1 MATNR
6 NKVGTST
13 DSLMS
18 SSPFLGGLNT
28 ELSGIV
34 DSTDFTKDECN
45 MMIRADGSRS
55 RRPGVDY
62 EELFKFNNELIDTSV
77 PNLAFNCIEWTDIN
91 SPDESQTYEQIP
103 YIVVQIGSKIIFYK
117 NKGQPY
123 SAEEIDWVLDLL
135 EESSPGVY
143 KYKLNGRSE
152 RDVATARC
160 KFTTAY
166 GCLFITSEAIKPI
179 RLRGAQDETLPYIG
193 ETYPYCNVSCS
204 AYRTG
209 LHSSLFSG
217 FMCSIPSVGKVA
229 YYEFYLNNI
238 LLGHFDVNTFS
249 RFPNSYTLAQSFNS
263 IDANVRRN
271 ITATPKE
278 NAPDTW
284 TSPAADN
291 GYTPEDYITFRA
303 SSSSEAGLE
312 LKIVVVGYVTM
323 MPVDTSNSKYYYP
336 VGNEYTATLA
346 RGSSIFTNSV
356 GLNLQIRDTTKGAE
370 DYLAVDTNPAIIS
383 YAHLYNLLNQGWTLK
398 LITDFYKNSD
408 AGSNKFFPGNNLAQ
422 QYLKDT
428 KTDPFKPQDLINM
441 TFGNTPAAR
450 GHIKLD
456 FFNQDRNTAGS
467 LETSMSALATLFKN
481 EGLVSS
487 EAEFFTNLRDALGQT
502 GTEAQIAAAQ
512 VPVVK
517 PRKDY
522 VVDICTYAGRIF
534 YLCGD
539 VLLYSQMISEDVTKS
554 DQCYTSADP
563 TSEELSDVVETDGG
577 LISLPD
583 IGEGIKLAQFG
594 QYLFVFGTRG
604 NALITG
610 TANNIFTATAYSAG
624 SLNSVPT
631 QAPYSF
637 VNTEYGIFY
646 WGTSGIEVIGAG
658 EGGLAV
664 QDISSDKILTWFG
677 KLSNVQHK
685 WCKGVYSSSKKKIY
699 WFYPS
704 DEEQP
709 RRLDNC
715 LVYDI
720 QKGAFAPQKIA
731 TGYTNEDSGEYV
743 EGGLPEIVSGLPL
756 KVPFKSVKEYPIV
769 TVPTEDDPNA
779 YEITIDSQTE
789 GISNFNGYRDASQA
803 ADKETVSIPLT
814 TYPGNYSRGAVIRID
829 LSYFSGMTEGESRE
843 IMRFRSDY
851 DWSTIMTVNLTKSS
865 THYSIDY
872 SGFAVLIP
880 FDGDEVFWFV
890 IANDWRSSPYK
901 TYMGCVPEGSVIST
915 GYTAETVPNTI
926 ISYCRNRYISGYTG
940 DSIICEFNSAACG
953 DLSDYTAFVTVDN
966 ATNSFTDR
974 REAFTS
980 DQAYYYVKSG
990 EDAVYTLQ
998 GDEMVP
1004 FGTVRNTYTNY
1015 IDCVKTDGGF
1025 PTYRVFKY
1033 NGVNYY
1039 TRENLLAEHPAFF
1052 TRVDGALQL
1061 WGFGTD
1067 IATTSTA
1074 EITSL
1079 DGLTTVTATYDP
1091 YALSFL
1097 DPYIVVL
1104 ERYPSIDTYK
1114 KYIISGDNYKVL
1126 ADDPIDSEEFT
1137 YESSALVCLD
1147 VANQKI
1153 TFGDFRNN
1161 LLKDWTAGD
1170 WNGDGYIFDSYL
1182 ISHPMNSTSTSQFTG
1197 RRITDLTHSKNM
1209 PYLITYFRRT
1219 ETGETTEG
1227 DYIYPSACQGSIL
1240 WDWRTSGAQG
1250 KWSSPTDLYRPYKK
1264 TIFDNG
1270 YVINKTNIRG
1280 LGRAYQVKLESV
1292 EGSQFILEGLVYDLK
1307 NDGRI

>member
-62 EELFKFNNELIDTSV
+62 EENFKFNNEIIDTSI

-91 SPDESQTYEQIP
+91 GPDESQTYEQTP

-117 NKGQPY
+117 NHGQPY
-123 SAEEIDWVLDLL
+123 SDEEIDWVLDLL

-143 KYKLNGRSE
+143 KYKIDGRSD
-152 RDVATARC
+152 RDVATSRC

-179 RLRGAQDETLPYIG
+179 RLRSAQDETLPYIE
-193 ETYPYCNVSCS
+193 ETYPYCNVSCAAFRGKHQRMGS
-204 AYRTG
+204 
-209 LHSSLFSG
+209 
-217 FMCSIPSVGKVA
+217 CSDYWGDPA
-229 YYEFYLNNI
+229 YYAFYFNDILIGKFTVDLN
-238 LLGHFDVNTFS
+238 GAYYVPFPFS
-249 RFPNSYTLAQSFNS
+249 TDMAASFNS
-263 IDANVRRN
+263 LPASVRRN
-271 ITATPKE
+271 ITASGNTPGVDE
-278 NAPDTW
+278 GWPSW
-284 TSPAADN
+284 SPADW
-291 GYTPEDYITFRA
+291 ITFRA
-303 SSSSEAGLE
+303 NSNQERGI
-312 LKIVVVGYVTM
+312 KITIQVHGWAYKKGRWH
-323 MPVDTSNSKYYYP
+323 PHDNS
-336 VGNEYTATLA
+336 YTAYMA
-346 RGSSIFTNSV
+346 GGSSTYTNSV
-356 GLNLQIRDTTKGAE
+356 GLDLQIRDTTVGANDRIAIE
-370 DYLAVDTNPAIIS
+370 ENPTKMS
-383 YAHLYNLLNQGWTLK
+383 YAHLYNLLNQGWTPQ
-398 LITDFYKNSD
+398 LIADFYATVTSGAD
-408 AGSNKFFPGNNLAQ
+408 HLFPGNNLAQ
-422 QYLKDT
+422 QYLKDV

-450 GHIKLD
+450 GHMKMD
-456 FFNQDRNTAGS
+456 FFNQDRNS
-467 LETSMSALATLFKN
+467 LGNLAWTMEFDLLPKIQAKPGLSEVTLD
-481 EGLVSS
+481 
-487 EAEFFTNLRDALGQT
+487 AIRDKLGYD

-554 DQCYTSADP
+554 DQCYTAADP
-563 TSEELSDVVETDGG
+563 TSEEISDVVETDGG

-624 SLNSVPT
+624 SLNAVPT

-637 VNTEYGIFY
+637 VSTEYGVFY
-646 WGTSGIEVIGAG
+646 WGTTGIEVLGAG

-709 RRLDNC
+709 RRLDSC

-720 QKGAFAPQKIA
+720 QKGAFAPQEIA
-731 TGYTNEDSGEYV
+731 TGYIDEDSGEYV
-743 EGGLPEIVSGLPL
+743 EGGLPEVVSGLPL
-756 KVPFKSVKEYPIV
+756 KVPFKSVKEYPII
-769 TVPTEDDPNA
+769 TVPTDDDPNA

-803 ADKETVSIPLT
+803 ADKETVMIPLT
-814 TYPGNYSRGAVIRID
+814 TYPGATSKGAVIRID
-829 LSYFSGMTEGESRE
+829 FSYFDDMTVGETRE
-843 IMRFRSDY
+843 LMRFRDY
-851 DWSTIMTVNLTKSS
+851 YNWNTLMTVELEKASD
-865 THYSIDY
+865 HYSVNY
-872 SGFAVLIP
+872 SGFASLIP
-880 FDGDEVFWFV
+880 FDGDEVAWFV

-901 TYMGCVPEGSVIST
+901 TYMGFVPEGTVIGT
-915 GYTAETVPNTI
+915 GYTAEDVPNDI
-926 ISYCRNRYISGYTG
+926 ISHCRTRYLSGYTG
-940 DSIICEFNSAACG
+940 DKIVCEFNSAACG
-953 DLSDYTAFVTVDN
+953 DLSDYTAFVTIDN
-966 ATNSFTDR
+966 STNSFTDR

-990 EDAVYTLQ
+990 EDTVYIAQ

-1004 FGTVRNTYTNY
+1004 FGTIRNTYANY

-1025 PTYRVFKY
+1025 PNYRVFKY
-1033 NGVNYY
+1033 NGVSYY

-1052 TRVDGALQL
+1052 TRVDGVLQL

-1079 DGLTTVTATYDP
+1079 DGLTTITATYDP

-1126 ADDPIDSEEFT
+1126 ADDPIDSEAFT

-1292 EGSQFILEGLVYDLK
+1292 EGSQFILEGLVYDMK

>member
-45 MMIRADGSRS
+45 MMIRTDGSRS

-62 EELFKFNNELIDTSV
+62 EENFKFNNEIIDTSI
-77 PNLAFNCIEWTDIN
+77 PHLAFNCIEWTDIN
-91 SPDESQTYEQIP
+91 SPDESQTYEQTP
-103 YIVVQIGSKIIFYK
+103 YIVVQIGSKIVFYK
-117 NKGQPY
+117 NHGQPY
-123 SAEEIDWVLDLL
+123 SSEEIDWVLDLL

-143 KYKLNGRSE
+143 KYKLDGRSDI
-152 RDVATARC
+152 DVATSRC

-179 RLRGAQDETLPYIG
+179 RLRSAQDETLPYIE
-193 ETYPYCNVSCS
+193 ETYPYCNVSCAAFRGKHQRMGS
-204 AYRTG
+204 
-209 LHSSLFSG
+209 
-217 FMCSIPSVGKVA
+217 CSDYWGDPA
-229 YYEFYLNNI
+229 YYAFYFNDILIGKFTVDLN
-238 LLGHFDVNTFS
+238 GAYYVPFPFS
-249 RFPNSYTLAQSFNS
+249 TDMAANFNS
-263 IDANVRRN
+263 LPASVRRN
-271 ITATPKE
+271 ITASGNTPGVDE
-278 NAPDTW
+278 GWPSW
-284 TSPAADN
+284 SPADW
-291 GYTPEDYITFRA
+291 ITFRA
-303 SSSSEAGLE
+303 NSNQERGI
-312 LKIVVVGYVTM
+312 KITIQVHGWAYKKGRWH
-323 MPVDTSNSKYYYP
+323 PHDNS
-336 VGNEYTATLA
+336 YTAYMA
-346 RGSSIFTNSV
+346 GGSSTYTNSV
-356 GLNLQIRDTTKGAE
+356 GLDLQIRDTTVGANDRIAIDE
-370 DYLAVDTNPAIIS
+370 NPTKMS
-383 YAHLYNLLNQGWTLK
+383 YAHLYNLLNQGWTPQ
-398 LITDFYKNSD
+398 LIADFYATVTSGAD
-408 AGSNKFFPGNNLAQ
+408 HLFPGNNLAQ
-422 QYLKDT
+422 QYLKDV

-450 GHIKLD
+450 GHIKMD
-456 FFNQDRNTAGS
+456 FFNQDRNS
-467 LETSMSALATLFKN
+467 LGNLAWTMEFDLLPKIQAKPGLSGVTLD
-481 EGLVSS
+481 
-487 EAEFFTNLRDALGQT
+487 TIRDKLGYT
-502 GTEAQIAAAQ
+502 GTEAKIAAAQ

-554 DQCYTSADP
+554 DQCYTAADP
-563 TSEELSDVVETDGG
+563 TSEEMSDVVETDGG

-604 NALITG
+604 NVLITG

-624 SLNSVPT
+624 SLNAVPT

-646 WGTSGIEVIGAG
+646 WGTTGIEVLGAG

-664 QDISSDKILTWFG
+664 QDISSNKILTWFG

-720 QKGAFAPQKIA
+720 QRGAFAPQEIA
-731 TGYTNEDSGEYV
+731 TGYIDEDSGEYV
-743 EGGLPEIVSGLPL
+743 EGGLPEVVSGLPL
-756 KVPFKSVKEYPIV
+756 KVPFKSVKEYPII
-769 TVPTEDDPNA
+769 TVPTDDDPNA
-779 YEITIDSQTE
+779 YEITVDNQTE

-803 ADKETVSIPLT
+803 ADKETARIGLT
-814 TYPGNYSRGAVIRID
+814 SFASSTSGCGIIGID
-829 LSYFSGMTEGESRE
+829 FSVLSAGMNVGDTKE
-843 IMRFRSDY
+843 IMRFKDC
-851 DWSTIMTVNLTKSS
+851 DTLETLMTVELEKSS
-865 THYSIDY
+865 NNFSVNYT
-872 SGFAVLIP
+872 GFAPLVP
-880 FDGDEVFWFV
+880 FDGNEKVWFV
-890 IANDWRSSPYK
+890 IATDWNNLSPAS
-901 TYMGCVPEGSVIST
+901 TYVGFVPENTVIAS
-915 GYTAETVPNTI
+915 GYTARDVPSTI
-926 ISYCRNRYISGYTG
+926 ISYCRNRYISGYTKQY
-940 DSIICEFNSAACG
+940 IICEFNSEACG
-953 DLSDYTAFVTVDN
+953 DLEDNTLDAAVVNPYSTVYNFLRNPSDP
-966 ATNSFTDR
+966 SF
-974 REAFTS
+974 AS
-980 DQAYYYVKSG
+980 DQSYYYIKSG
-990 EDAVYTLQ
+990 EDTVYTAQ

-1004 FGTVRNTYTNY
+1004 FGQIRNVYTDY
-1015 IDCVKTDGGF
+1015 IDCVKTDGGS
-1025 PTYRVFKY
+1025 PNYLVYKY
-1033 NGVNYY
+1033 NDTNYY
-1039 TRENLLAEHPAFF
+1039 TMEKSHTYSEHPAFF
-1052 TRVDGALQL
+1052 TMANGVLTL
-1061 WGFGTD
+1061 YGFGDD
-1067 IATTSTA
+1067 IPSTSSAT
-1074 EITSL
+1074 ITSL
-1079 DGLTTVTATYDP
+1079 DGLTTFTATCDP
-1091 YALSFL
+1091 DASQSL
-1097 DPYIVVL
+1097 DSYIVVL

-1114 KYIISGDNYKVL
+1114 KYIISGQTYNVL

-1137 YESSALVCLD
+1137 YESSILVCLD

-1170 WNGDGYIFDSYL
+1170 WNGDGYTYNSYL
-1182 ISHPMNSTSTSQFTG
+1182 ISHPMNATDTAAFTG
-1197 RRITDLTHSKNM
+1197 NRKADLVHTKNM

-1219 ETGETTEG
+1219 ETGELTTGEL
-1227 DYIYPSACQGSIL
+1227 IYPSGCQGSVL
-1240 WDWRTSGAQG
+1240 WDWRTSGVQG
-1250 KWSSPTDLYRPYKK
+1250 KWSSPSELYRPYKK
-1264 TIFDNG
+1264 TLFDSG

-1280 LGRAYQVKLESV
+1280 LGRAYQLKLESD
-1292 EGSQFILEGLVYDLK
+1292 EAKQFILEGIVYDLK